1 MKKTK
6 DEELDNE
13 AKIKKIA
20 EKKGLKGD
28 SLLHFMAQAK
38 KETNNFKTFKEDAH
52 YSVKAMRENFKK
64 ARKMSDKELKEI
76 SPKYTGTR
84 DRFFDT
90 FYSNRKDL
98 GTGEKEGSL
107 YYGRGPLQLT
117 GKHNYKKYDIDPKKM
132 DNLEYSTEKSVEYFK
147 DVTKNIK
154 KEEGSDAYT
163 KKINKH
169 TPSKSYKDRE
179 NFYKEYK
186 NTDDTSKFYFGSG
199 KPSKEINDSGREPQS
214 IDQVNRVDSSIQKD
228 NGMARQL
235 QSDKDMTDEER
246 MRARMARNEQE
257 KPNQRSFGEVMDTP
271 TRTGKQFSSVDDFQ
285 GADPLQKATV
295 KAHDAENVQ
304 NGPTSERKKLQT
316 EARNIDNVTS
326 SAAASQETRNKGD
339 QPEIK
344 NQFMEAIGFFI
355 PSMIGGVIGGAIGGD
370 AGAASGIKLGME
382 GASSFRAAK
391 LARDKFEFSKKESM
405 SRGSDKKFQQSDFVD
420 DQGRPL
426 TFDPQSNSY
435 IDAEGKPATVFKDP
449 ISNRQDKNLSRRDQ
463 ALALRKVQVDHG
475 IAKDTQL
482 SDGQVKEFKDITQVI
497 DSIDRIDAL
506 QKDVATG
513 LGRAQFQNFA
523 EFFNA
528 APVEYSEMKSET
540 SSALASYVKSISG
553 AQVSEAEAQRL
564 GAIIPNENDAPKVFE
579 VKLKTFRRI
588 VAANKKA
595 FKMAILKGQPLK
607 AGTIKGLDKVE
618 KELASMKEEEE
629 EKKKGFSRKEIDD
642 MKAQIKARKK

>member
-76 SPKYTGTR
+76 SPKYRGTR

-132 DNLEYSTEKSVEYFK
+132 DDLEYSTEKSVEYFK

-163 KKINKH
+163 KRINRH

-214 IDQVNRVDSSIQKD
+214 VDQVNRIDSSIQKD

-235 QSDKDMTDEER
+235 KSDKDMTDEER
-246 MRARMARNEQE
+246 MRARMARSEQE
-257 KPNQRSFGEVMDTP
+257 NPNQRSFGEIMDTP
-271 TRTGKQFSSVDDFQ
+271 TRTGEQYSSVDDFQ
-285 GADPLQKATV
+285 GADPLQKATI
-295 KAHDAENVQ
+295 KAHSAENVQ

-316 EARNIDNVTS
+316 ESRNMDNVTGGG
-326 SAAASQETRNKGD
+326 ANSQQKRNNGE
-339 QPEIK
+339 QPEVK
-344 NQFMEAIGFFI
+344 DQFMEAIGFFL
-355 PSMIGGVIGGAIGGD
+355 PSMIGGVIGSAIGGN
-370 AGAASGIKLGME
+370 AGAAEGIKLGME
-382 GASSFRAAK
+382 GASAFRNAK
-391 LARDKFEFSKKESM
+391 LARDKFEFSKQTQQNGV
-405 SRGSDKKFQQSDFVD
+405 SRFQQSDFVD
-420 DQGRPL
+420 ENGRPL
-426 TFDPQSNSY
+426 SFDPSTNKYYDPS
-435 IDAEGKPATVFKDP
+435 GKVATVFKDP
-449 ISNRQDKNLSRRDQ
+449 ITIRQEQNLDRRDR
-463 ALALRKVQVDHG
+463 ALELRKVQIEHG
-475 IAKDTQL
+475 ISKDAQL
-482 SDGQVKEFKDITQVI
+482 SDTQVKEFKDITQVV
-497 DSIDRIDAL
+497 DSIDRIDKL

-513 LGRAQFQNFA
+513 LGRAQFQNLA
-523 EFFNA
+523 EFANA
-528 APVEYSEMKSET
+528 APAKYTEMKSET

-564 GAIIPNENDAPKVFE
+564 GAIIPNVNDAPKVFE
-579 VKLKTFRRI
+579 AKLKTFRKI

-595 FKMAILKGQPLK
+595 FKQAILKGQPLK
-607 AGTIKGLDKVE
+607 AGTIKGLDEAE
-618 KELASMKEEEE
+618 KEFAKEEEE
-629 EKKKGFSRKEIDD
+629 KNKGFSRADIDA
-642 MKAQIKARKK
+642 MKAKIRAERSK